1 MIITTIAT
9 FTMRRGKVP
18 GALRLIRAVKKQA
31 EAEQPGTLV
40 YLVHRTLDPK
50 GKPTRVLYFY
60 ERYRN
65 LAALEAHLASQSWEA
80 VLTQWTRFFEGTY
93 PKAVKFFGVER
104 IAAFAREGA
113 IPTARRSRVRR
124 S

>member
-31 EAEQPGTLV
+31 ESEQPGTLV
-40 YLVHRTLDPK
+40 YLVHRTLDAK

-65 LAALEAHLASQSWEA
+65 KAALDAHLASESWEA

-93 PKAVKFFGVER
+93 PKAIKFFGVQR
-104 IAAFAREGA
+104 IAAFARDGA
-113 IPTARRSRVRR
+113 IPSAPGSRGRR
-124 S
+124 

>member
-1 MIITTIAT
+1 MVITTIAT
-9 FTMRRGKVP
+9 FTIRRGKVP
-18 GALRLIRAVKKQA
+18 GALQLIRAVKKQA

-40 YLVHRTLDPK
+40 YLVHRTLDAK

-65 LAALEAHLASQSWEA
+65 RAALDAHLASESWEA

-93 PKAVKFFGVER
+93 PKSLKFFGIER
-104 IAAFAREGA
+104 IAAFARVGA
-113 IPTARRSRVRR
+113 IPSTGRSRARRS
-124 S
+124 